1 MEKRSIQNTRNKV
14 FIVFIRQG
22 GRNPGRRAIKGGKI
36 GRRTWAEHE
45 ATAANRPSSASP
57 TKTAA
62 SGVSGGRYPILL
74 VVRMKLSMRA
84 LSTARAKPHQAGAA
98 YLSLAKVVALVTL
111 VLLIVAK
118 VRLSYFAATAL
129 CREGFAVITLEFI
142 SSRLTL

>member
-22 GRNPGRRAIKGGKI
+22 KVVRSWTQPSRRAIKGGKI

-62 SGVSGGRYPILL
+62 SGVSWSHFS
-74 VVRMKLSMRA
+74 V
-84 LSTARAKPHQAGAA
+84 
-98 YLSLAKVVALVTL
+98 
-111 VLLIVAK
+111 
-118 VRLSYFAATAL
+118 
-129 CREGFAVITLEFI
+129 
-142 SSRLTL
+142 